1 MMPDLYE
8 RKLRIGEIFSEGW
21 RIYCRYFA
29 YLVAFVLPCNFAA
42 QMLLS
47 AVPRAHKLLGV
58 LVALFTTL
66 ITLIGSIVI
75 IFITERASSAQP
87 VSWGECRKKIFE
99 TYGRT
104 VWTAIVLS
112 VMLMLA
118 CLPFIFF
125 MAGLLAKGFLSCI
138 SPPQL
143 IFLVIIFLLPP
154 IIVSIYLQFVFSAV
168 VLRGKT
174 AVSALCYSWNV
185 VRNRWWYVFV
195 AVIVLN
201 LPVALVQGISLV
213 MLRILGLQANSFI
226 FGSFK
231 LAISILT
238 IYSTILITLLF
249 LNLDRNAET
258 TSSLPFE
265 PEEKR
270 DRDGASTT

>member
-47 AVPRAHKLLGV
+47 AVPRAHKMLGV
-58 LVALFTTL
+58 LVVLFTAL

-75 IFITERASSAQP
+75 IFIAERASSAQS
-87 VSWGECRKKIFE
+87 VSWAECRKKIFE
-99 TYGRT
+99 AYGRT

-112 VMLMLA
+112 VMLMLSF
-118 CLPFIFF
+118 LPFIFL

-143 IFLVIIFLLPP
+143 IFLVIIFLLPL
-154 IIVSIYLQFVFSAV
+154 IIAANYLQFVFSAV

-174 AVSALCYSWNV
+174 AVSALRYSWNV
-185 VRNRWWYVFV
+185 VRNRWWYVFF
-195 AVIVLN
+195 AVILLN
-201 LPVALVQGISLV
+201 LPMALVQGVGLV
-213 MLRILGLQANSFI
+213 MLRISGFQANAFI

-231 LAISILT
+231 LLLSVFT

-249 LNLDRNAET
+249 LNMDRENKT
-258 TSSLPFE
+258 PD
-265 PEEKR
+265 PVHPV
-270 DRDGASTT
+270 